1 MSGPLSGF
9 RIIDLSTVVMGPF
22 ATQILSDYGAD
33 VIKVESSDGD
43 ILRAAGPGRNPG
55 MGHLYLNTNRGKR
68 SIVIDLKH
76 SDGRQVLLDLAKSAD
91 ALVYNIRPQA
101 MARLGLKYEDL
112 AAVNPRIIYVGAF
125 GFSQRGPYADRP
137 AYDDLIQGM
146 AGIPW
151 LSQQAGYE
159 VPRYAPMILA
169 DRMVGMMVANA
180 LLSALLHRERT
191 GQGQKIDVPM
201 FESLVSIVLSEHL
214 AGRMFDP
221 PQGPVGYPR
230 SLTPERRPYQ
240 TRDGYICVMVYN
252 DRHWRAFLTAIGDAE
267 RFDKDPRF
275 SSHPA
280 RHANIGEV
288 YRYLGEVL
296 ATRTTAEWLSLF
308 QEQDIPAAPMYSI
321 EDILSNEHLAAIG
334 FFSRQQH
341 PTEGAITSMAIA
353 AEWSHSRPDVPGHA
367 PALGENTEAVL
378 KEIGYSSEE
387 ITALMGRGAIA

>member
-1 MSGPLSGF
+1 
-9 RIIDLSTVVMGPF
+9 
-22 ATQILSDYGAD
+22 
-33 VIKVESSDGD
+33 
-43 ILRAAGPGRNPG
+43 
-55 MGHLYLNTNRGKR
+55 
-68 SIVIDLKH
+68 
-76 SDGRQVLLDLAKSAD
+76 
-91 ALVYNIRPQA
+91 
-101 MARLGLKYEDL
+101 
-112 AAVNPRIIYVGAF
+112 
-125 GFSQRGPYADRP
+125 
-137 AYDDLIQGM
+137 M

-151 LSQQAGYE
+151 LSQQAGSE

-221 PQGPVGYPR
+221 PQGSVGYQR
-230 SLTPERRPYQ
+230 SLTPERRPYR
-240 TRDGYICVMVYN
+240 TRDSYICVMVYN
-252 DRHWRAFLTAIGDAE
+252 DRHWKAFLTAIGNAKKFE
-267 RFDKDPRF
+267 TDPRF

-296 ATRTTAEWLSLF
+296 ATRTTAEWMSLF

-321 EDILSNEHLAAIG
+321 EDILGNEHLAATG

-341 PTEGAITSMAIA
+341 PTEGTITSMAIA
-353 AEWSHSRPDVPGHA
+353 TEWSHSQPDAPEPA

-378 KEIGYSSEE
+378 KEIGYSPENIRDLAS
-387 ITALMGRGAIA
+387 RGAIGMPHNQNKAGTA